1 MNWLSSHKYLAI
13 LFALLLLLVAY
24 PVLHGPAG
32 SPLLFRVLLTA
43 VSAAGA
49 WVVFADR
56 SLRLVGAVLAV
67 PTMVGAWTGYA
78 LPDLPRPVA
87 SILLHLSAAVFDLFV
102 TIALLRGVIRER
114 TVSADAIFGSLCG
127 YLLVGVAFGHAYC
140 LIEATDPGS
149 FRGTDGAAG
158 GREHFVLTY
167 FSFVT
172 LTTSGYGDITP
183 ASDPARAA
191 AMIEAVTGQFYVAV
205 LIAGLVGK
213 WIGQVPG
220 TPPPGSRADA
230 QS

>member
-1 MNWLSSHKYLAI
+1 MNRLSSHKYLA
-13 LFALLLLLVAY
+13 LLLALLLLLVAY
-24 PVLHGPAG
+24 PVFHGPAG
-32 SPLLFRVLLTA
+32 SPVLFRVLLTA
-43 VSAAGA
+43 VCAAGA
-49 WVVFADR
+49 WAVFADR
-56 SLRLVGAVLAV
+56 HQRLVGAVLAV
-67 PTMVGAWTGYA
+67 PAVVGAWTGYA

-87 SILLHLSAAVFDLFV
+87 AILLHLSAAVFMVFV
-102 TIALLRGVIRER
+102 TLVLLRGVIRER

-140 LIEATDPGS
+140 LIEATIPGS
-149 FRGTDGAAG
+149 FRGTDGAVG

-167 FSFVT
+167 FSFIT

-191 AMIEAVTGQFYVAV
+191 VMIEAVTGQFYVAV

-220 TPPPGSRADA
+220 PPPPGSRADEQA
-230 QS
+230 